1 MEDKIF
7 FSAGETVRVKQNI
20 EGPLMVVKMVNK
32 ANVRGESDKPMLI
45 GVTCFWFTKNNEYQ
59 SQMFSTKDLQKASK

>member
-1 MEDKIF
+1 MEEKIF
-7 FSAGETVRVKQNI
+7 FSAGETVKVKQNI
-20 EGPLMVVKMVNK
+20 DGPLMVVKMVNK
-32 ANVRGESDKPMLI
+32 ANVRGEADKPMLI